1 MEGYSRFQ
9 KICAIFALISVCLL
23 SLHCKAQVTFSRDW
37 NAGKRAADSPD
48 LQASIKSATAL
59 CHLLMTQIRQVATC
73 GTTFDDAEED
83 SAPPSY
89 TETR

>member
-1 MEGYSRFQ
+1 MSFINGKYIFSKIIVVILAVFQ
-9 KICAIFALISVCLL
+9 
-23 SLHCKAQVTFSRDW
+23 
-37 NAGKRAADSPD
+37 
-48 LQASIKSATAL
+48 
-59 CHLLMTQIRQVATC
+59 TQIRQVATC